1 MNDPSKPS
9 EDESASDDSSDSS
22 EDEIVYLHQ
31 NIVINSDK
39 QNSAQGSVFYV
50 KLQEDIDAGLDKE
63 LVLKIYKQ
71 KDLKSYFKEKA
82 VLDRLE
88 EYKKK

>member
-9 EDESASDDSSDSS
+9 EDDSASDDSSDSS

-50 KLQEDIDAGLDKE
+50 KLQEHIDAGLDKE

-88 EYKKK
+88 DYKKK

>member
-50 KLQEDIDAGLDKE
+50 KL
-63 LVLKIYKQ
+63 
-71 KDLKSYFKEKA
+71 
-82 VLDRLE
+82 
-88 EYKKK
+88 